1 MNDNNNKTFKE
12 KWEDKK
18 YQVKIKLSGYSVFVV
33 IAIIMILVGRTT
45 NNKTTIVDNDLE
57 NNKTIKDNTDIKN
70 NTDIKDNKL
79 FTIAYPYVIELSY
92 NIDNTKNNITYKYSN
107 NNNELLITKT
117 NNDIVTNYKYIS
129 NKYYVENNSNYILTN
144 INKVY
149 DIIDYEYLD
158 IDNMN
163 NYLNNATLENNIY
176 KVYLKD
182 IILNNTSDKYIT
194 IKLLDSSLEIDYTNL
209 FNTINN
215 NNYDTF
221 IVKIINK

>member
-1 MNDNNNKTFKE
+1 MNDNNKKTFKE
-12 KWEDKK
+12 KWQDKK
-18 YQVKIKLSGYSVFVV
+18 YQAKIKLSGYSIFVV
-33 IAIIMILVGRTT
+33 IAIIMILVGGAS
-45 NNKTTIVDNDLE
+45 NNKNTIIDNGLE
-57 NNKTIKDNTDIKN
+57 DNKTIKDNTD
-70 NTDIKDNKL
+70 TKDNKL
-79 FTIAYPYVIELSY
+79 FTISYPYIIELNY

-117 NNDIVTNYKYIS
+117 NNDTVTNYKYIS
-129 NKYYVENNSNYILTN
+129 NKYYIENNDNYILTN

-158 IDNMN
+158 IDNIN

-194 IKLLDSSLEIDYTNL
+194 IKLLDNNVEIDYTYL
-209 FNTINN
+209 LNTLNN
-215 NNYDTF
+215 SNYDTF
-221 IVKIINK
+221 ILKIHK

>member
-1 MNDNNNKTFKE
+1 MNDNNKKTFKE
-12 KWEDKK
+12 KWQDKK
-18 YQVKIKLSGYSVFVV
+18 YQAKIKLSGYSIFVV
-33 IAIIMILVGRTT
+33 IAIIMILVGGAT
-45 NNKTTIVDNDLE
+45 NNKNTIIDNGLE
-57 NNKTIKDNTDIKN
+57 DNKTIKDNTD
-70 NTDIKDNKL
+70 TKDNKL
-79 FTIAYPYVIELSY
+79 FTISYPYIIELNY

-117 NNDIVTNYKYIS
+117 NNDTVTNYKYIS
-129 NKYYVENNSNYILTN
+129 DKYYVENNDNYILTN

-158 IDNMN
+158 IDNIN

-194 IKLLDSSLEIDYTNL
+194 IKLLDNSVEIDYTYL
-209 FNTINN
+209 LNTLNN
-215 NNYDTF
+215 SNYDTF
-221 IVKIINK
+221 ILKIHK

>member
-1 MNDNNNKTFKE
+1 MNDNNKKTFKE
-12 KWEDKK
+12 KWQDKK
-18 YQVKIKLSGYSVFVV
+18 YQAKIKLSGYSIFVV
-33 IAIIMILVGRTT
+33 IAIIMILVEGAT
-45 NNKTTIVDNDLE
+45 NNKNTIIDNGLE
-57 NNKTIKDNTDIKN
+57 DNKTIKDNTD
-70 NTDIKDNKL
+70 TKDNKL
-79 FTIAYPYVIELSY
+79 FTIDYPYIIELNY

-129 NKYYVENNSNYILTN
+129 NKYYIENNDNYILTN

-158 IDNMN
+158 IDNIN
-163 NYLNNATLENNIY
+163 NYLNNAVLENGIY

-194 IKLLDSSLEIDYTNL
+194 IKLLDNNVEIDYTYL
-209 FNTINN
+209 LNTLNN
-215 NNYDTF
+215 SNYDTF
-221 IVKIINK
+221 ILKIHK

>member
-1 MNDNNNKTFKE
+1 MNDNDKKTFKE
-12 KWEDKK
+12 KWQDKR
-18 YQVKIKLSGYSVFVV
+18 YQAKIKLSGYSIFVV
-33 IAIIMILVGRTT
+33 IAIIMILVEGAT
-45 NNKTTIVDNDLE
+45 NNKNTIIDNGLE
-57 NNKTIKDNTDIKN
+57 DNKTIKDNTD
-70 NTDIKDNKL
+70 TKDNKL
-79 FTIAYPYVIELSY
+79 FTINYPYIIELNY

-129 NKYYVENNSNYILTN
+129 NKYYVENNDKYILTN

-158 IDNMN
+158 IDNIN
-163 NYLNNATLENNIY
+163 NYLNNATLENDIY

-194 IKLLDSSLEIDYTNL
+194 IKLLDNSVEIDYTYLLNIL
-209 FNTINN
+209 NN
-215 NNYDTF
+215 SNYDTF
-221 IVKIINK
+221 ILKIHK

>member
-1 MNDNNNKTFKE
+1 MNDNNKKTFKE
-12 KWEDKK
+12 KWQDKK
-18 YQVKIKLSGYSVFVV
+18 YQAKIKLSGYSIFVV
-33 IAIIMILVGRTT
+33 IAIIMILVGGAT
-45 NNKTTIVDNDLE
+45 NNKNTVIDNGLE
-57 NNKTIKDNTDIKN
+57 DNKTIKDNTD
-70 NTDIKDNKL
+70 TKDNKL
-79 FTIAYPYVIELSY
+79 FTIAYPYIIELNY

-129 NKYYVENNSNYILTN
+129 NKYYIENNDNYILTN

-158 IDNMN
+158 IDNIN

-194 IKLLDSSLEIDYTNL
+194 IKLLDNSVEIDYTYL
-209 FNTINN
+209 LNTLNN
-215 NNYDTF
+215 SNYDTF
-221 IVKIINK
+221 TLKIHK

>member
-1 MNDNNNKTFKE
+1 MNDNDKKTFKE
-12 KWEDKK
+12 KWQDKK
-18 YQVKIKLSGYSVFVV
+18 YQAKIKLSGYSIFVV
-33 IAIIMILVGRTT
+33 IAIIMILVEGAS
-45 NNKTTIVDNDLE
+45 NNKNTVIDNGLE
-57 NNKTIKDNTDIKN
+57 DNKTIKDNTD
-70 NTDIKDNKL
+70 TKDNKL
-79 FTIAYPYVIELSY
+79 FTINYPYIIELNY

-117 NNDIVTNYKYIS
+117 NNDTVTNYKYIS
-129 NKYYVENNSNYILTN
+129 NKYYIENNDKYILTN

-158 IDNMN
+158 IDNIN

-194 IKLLDSSLEIDYTNL
+194 IKLLDNNVEIDYTYL
-209 FNTINN
+209 LNTLNN
-215 NNYDTF
+215 SNYDTF
-221 IVKIINK
+221 ILKIHK

>member
-1 MNDNNNKTFKE
+1 MNDNDKKTFKE
-12 KWEDKK
+12 KWQDKR
-18 YQVKIKLSGYSVFVV
+18 YQAKIKLSGYSIFVV
-33 IAIIMILVGRTT
+33 IAIIMILVEGAS
-45 NNKTTIVDNDLE
+45 NNKNTVIDNGLE
-57 NNKTIKDNTDIKN
+57 DNKTIKDNTD
-70 NTDIKDNKL
+70 TKDNKL
-79 FTIAYPYVIELSY
+79 FTINYPYIIELNY
-92 NIDNTKNNITYKYSN
+92 NIDNTKNNITYNYSN

-129 NKYYVENNSNYILTN
+129 NKYYVENNDNYILTN

-158 IDNMN
+158 IDNIN

-194 IKLLDSSLEIDYTNL
+194 IKLLDNNVEIDYTYL
-209 FNTINN
+209 LNTLNN
-215 NNYDTF
+215 SNYDTF
-221 IVKIINK
+221 ILKIHK

>member
-1 MNDNNNKTFKE
+1 MNDNDKKTFKE
-12 KWEDKK
+12 KWQDKR
-18 YQVKIKLSGYSVFVV
+18 YQAKIKLSGYSIFVV
-33 IAIIMILVGRTT
+33 IAIIMILVEGAT
-45 NNKTTIVDNDLE
+45 NNKNTIIDNGLE
-57 NNKTIKDNTDIKN
+57 DNKTIKDNTD
-70 NTDIKDNKL
+70 TKDNKL
-79 FTIAYPYVIELSY
+79 FTINYPYIIELNY

-129 NKYYVENNSNYILTN
+129 NKYYVENNDNYILTN

-158 IDNMN
+158 IDNIN
-163 NYLNNATLENNIY
+163 NYLNNAVLENGIY

-194 IKLLDSSLEIDYTNL
+194 IKLLDNNVEIDYTYL
-209 FNTINN
+209 LNTLNN
-215 NNYDTF
+215 SNYDTF
-221 IVKIINK
+221 ILKIHK

>member
-18 YQVKIKLSGYSVFVV
+18 YQAKIKLSGYSVFVV
-33 IAIIMILVGRTT
+33 IAIIMILVEGAT
-45 NNKTTIVDNDLE
+45 NNKNTIIDNGLE
-57 NNKTIKDNTDIKN
+57 DNKTIKDNTD
-70 NTDIKDNKL
+70 TKDNKM
-79 FTIAYPYVIELSY
+79 FTINYPYIIELNY
-92 NIDNTKNNITYKYSN
+92 NIDNTKNNITYNYSN

-129 NKYYVENNSNYILTN
+129 NKYYVENNDKYILTN

-158 IDNMN
+158 IDNIN
-163 NYLNNATLENNIY
+163 NYLNNATLENDIY

-182 IILNNTSDKYIT
+182 IILNNTSNKYIT
-194 IKLLDSSLEIDYTNL
+194 IKLLDNSVEIDYTYLLNIL
-209 FNTINN
+209 NN
-215 NNYDTF
+215 SNYDTF
-221 IVKIINK
+221 ILKIHK

>member
-1 MNDNNNKTFKE
+1 MNDNNKKTFKE
-12 KWEDKK
+12 KWQDKK
-18 YQVKIKLSGYSVFVV
+18 YQAKIKLSGYSVFVV
-33 IAIIMILVGRTT
+33 IAIIMILVGGAT

-57 NNKTIKDNTDIKN
+57 NNKTIKDNTNIKN

-79 FTIAYPYVIELSY
+79 FTIAYPYIIELSY
-92 NIDNTKNNITYKYSN
+92 NIDNTKNNIIYKYSN

-158 IDNMN
+158 IDNIN

>member
-1 MNDNNNKTFKE
+1 MNDNNKKTFKE
-12 KWEDKK
+12 KWQDKR
-18 YQVKIKLSGYSVFVV
+18 YQAKIKLSGYSIFVV
-33 IAIIMILVGRTT
+33 IAIIMILVGGAS
-45 NNKTTIVDNDLE
+45 NNKNTVIDNGLE
-57 NNKTIKDNTDIKN
+57 DNKTIKDNTD
-70 NTDIKDNKL
+70 TKDNKL
-79 FTIAYPYVIELSY
+79 FTIAYPYIIELNY

-129 NKYYVENNSNYILTN
+129 NKYYIENNDNYILTN

-158 IDNMN
+158 IDNIN

-182 IILNNTSDKYIT
+182 IILNNKSDKYIT
-194 IKLLDSSLEIDYTNL
+194 IKLLDNSVEIDYTYL
-209 FNTINN
+209 LNTLNN
-215 NNYDTF
+215 SNYDKF
-221 IVKIINK
+221 ILKIHK